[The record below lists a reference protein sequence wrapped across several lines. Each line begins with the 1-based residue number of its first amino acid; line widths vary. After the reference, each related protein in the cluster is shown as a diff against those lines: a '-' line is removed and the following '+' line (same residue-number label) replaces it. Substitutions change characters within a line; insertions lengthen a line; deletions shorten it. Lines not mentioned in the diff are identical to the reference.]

1 MKIAQVCPYDI
12 YQPGGV
18 QTHIR
23 DLSFALKQV
32 GHDVR
37 IIAPGVADDCSN
49 AEGVFHAG
57 KKRRLNFNKTNF
69 EISIALGQ
77 EYQRLKQYLVD
88 EAFDVIHHHTIWT
101 PLLPFQILRLSHAAD
116 VATFHDTP
124 PDTFGGKVTRAVFR
138 LISYRLLPRLDGVIA
153 VSSSPAGHLAPIPN
167 RQPNILPPSVDYSV
181 FFNNVEVFDQYRDD
195 HVNILFL
202 GRLEDRKGIMVLM
215 KAFAKLCETGKK
227 ARLLVAGDG
236 EQKQEVLEF
245 IAQNDLK
252 NVEMLGRIA
261 EEDKARW
268 YATCDIFCSPAKYG
282 ESFGIV
288 LVEAMASSKAV
299 VAAANS
305 GYSTV
310 LRDKGAEFLTPP
322 GDAEVLFEKLN
333 KLVEQ
338 PELRK
343 TLGEWGREEAKKYDI
358 ATLVPEFEKV
368 YESARFECSKRRLL
382 RS

>member
-23 DLSFALKQV
+23 DLSFALKKA
-32 GHDVR
+32 GHEVR
-37 IIAPGVADDCSN
+37 IIAPGNSQLSN
-49 AEGVFHAG
+49 SVEGVFHAG

-77 EYQRLKQYLVD
+77 EYRRLKQYLL
-88 EAFDVIHHHTIWT
+88 EEKFDVIHYHTVWT
-101 PLLPFQILRLSHAAD
+101 PLLPFQVLRLSHAAD

-124 PDTFGGKVTRAVFR
+124 PDTFWGKVTRAVFR
-138 LISYRLLPRLDGVIA
+138 LISHRLLPRLDGVIA
-153 VSSSPAGHLAPIPN
+153 VSSSPAGHLAEIPN
-167 RQPNILPPSVDYSV
+167 RQPNILPPSVDYSI
-181 FFNNVEVFDQYRDD
+181 FFNNVEVFKQYRDG

-215 KAFAKLCETGKK
+215 EAFVKICKAGKK
-227 ARLLVAGDG
+227 VRLLVAGDG

-245 IAQNDLK
+245 IAQNELK
-252 NVEMLGRIA
+252 SVEMLGCIA

-288 LVEAMASSKAV
+288 LVEAMASGKAV
-299 VAAANS
+299 VAASNN
-305 GYSTV
+305 GYRTV
-310 LRDKGAEFLTPP
+310 LQDKGADFLTLP
-322 GDAEVLFEKLN
+322 GEVDDLYEKLN
-333 KLVEQ
+333 FLVEK
-338 PELRK
+338 PELRDE
-343 TLGEWGREEAKKYDI
+343 LGKWGRIEAQRYDI
-358 ATLVPEFEKV
+358 SNLVPEFEKV
-368 YESARFECSKRRLL
+368 YESALSERSKREGVG
-382 RS
+382 